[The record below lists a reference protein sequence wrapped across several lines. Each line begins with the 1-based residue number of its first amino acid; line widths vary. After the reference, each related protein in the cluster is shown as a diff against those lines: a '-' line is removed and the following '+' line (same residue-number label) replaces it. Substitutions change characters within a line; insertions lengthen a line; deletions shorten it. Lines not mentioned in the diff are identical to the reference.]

1 MIKYI
6 QSLNNPIQ
14 LNDITI
20 FGICFKENQNTE
32 YTRIDNKVSTIAD
45 KSYLFEYNVILN
57 TPIENKYTGFFSW
70 KFRAK
75 TGMNKRV
82 LFNLLREKKYTDY
95 DVINLCEPLPTPYLQ
110 FSENNHAG
118 FMELFTNICT
128 DLGLKVT
135 EPKHTIYSNFFIAKK
150 EIFNEYKELLIKAI
164 DLLEKKYKEAAWKDS
179 GYKALAPDKL
189 KIVTGLDYY
198 TMHTF
203 ILERLLSVW
212 IENKGIKT
220 LDLC

>member
-6 QSLNNPIQ
+6 QSLNREHD
-14 LNDITI
+14 LNIDIY
-20 FGICFKENQNTE
+20 GICFKDTQNTE
-32 YTRIDNKVSTIAD
+32 YKRIDNKVSTIAE

-57 TPIENKYTGFFSW
+57 TPIVNDYTGFFSW

-82 LFNLLREKKYTDY
+82 LFNLLQEKNYTEY
-95 DVINLCEPLPTPYLQ
+95 EVINICEPLPKPYLE
-110 FSENNHAG
+110 FTELNHKG
-118 FMELFTNICT
+118 FMELFANLCN
-128 DLGLKVT
+128 DLGLKVS

-150 EIFNEYKELLIKAI
+150 EVFIEYKNLLRYAI
-164 DLLEKKYKEAAWKDS
+164 GYLETKYKKQAWRDS
-179 GYKALAPDKL
+179 GYKGLPKERL
-189 KIVTGLDYY
+189 KEATGLDHY

-212 IENKGIKT
+212 IDNKGIKT

>member
-6 QSLNNPIQ
+6 QSLNKPTK
-14 LNDITI
+14 LDIDI
-20 FGICFKENQNTE
+20 YGICFKDSQNTE
-32 YTRIDNKVSTIAD
+32 YKRVDNKVSTIAD

-57 TPIENKYTGFFSW
+57 TEIVSKYTGFFSW

-82 LFNLLREKKYTDY
+82 LFNLLKEKNYTNY
-95 DVINLCEPLPTPYLQ
+95 EVINLCEPLAKPYLEL
-110 FSENNHAG
+110 SEINHAG

-128 DLGLKVT
+128 DLGLKVS

-150 EIFNEYKELLIKAI
+150 DLFIEYQNLLRQAVELLEGKYKELAWMDSTYKGLPKER
-164 DLLEKKYKEAAWKDS
+164 LKEA
-179 GYKALAPDKL
+179 
-189 KIVTGLDYY
+189 TGLDHY

-212 IENKGIKT
+212 IDNRGIKT